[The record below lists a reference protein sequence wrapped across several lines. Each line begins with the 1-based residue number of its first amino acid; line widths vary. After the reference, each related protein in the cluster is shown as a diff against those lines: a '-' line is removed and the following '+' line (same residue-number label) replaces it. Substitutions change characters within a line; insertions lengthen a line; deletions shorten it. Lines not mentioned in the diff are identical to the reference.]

1 MSNKKKWMLIGGILA
16 SIVLIPTIWL
26 VILYMNAAD
35 AVAEMHEPIERETSV
50 MREAEVVFKKQDPF
64 SVLLLGVDEREGD
77 VGRSDT
83 IVAITVNPTVQST
96 KMVSIPRDTYATIVG
111 RNTKDKINHAYA
123 FGGTT
128 MAVASVESLLD
139 IPIDY
144 IATINM
150 EGFESIVDAVGGIS
164 FVNELDFHVDNHV
177 FPKGVIQLDGEA
189 ALIYVRMRYE
199 DPRGDF
205 GRQDRQKKIIEGV
218 LRKGASLTGLMNYKG
233 VFNALGD
240 NVRTNMTF
248 DEMMDV
254 QINYRSAL
262 GKVEQLH
269 FQDGNG
275 QKMNGIWYYLM
286 DDEELAEVS
295 KELRA
300 HLGL

>member
-1 MSNKKKWMLIGGILA
+1 MRNKKKWIVISGILA
-16 SIVLIPTIWL
+16 LILLIPLIWL
-26 VILYMNAAD
+26 VAFYINATGT
-35 AVAEMHEPIERETSV
+35 VAEMHEPINREISV
-50 MREAEVVFKKQDPF
+50 MRKAEVIFKKQDPF

-77 VGRSDT
+77 AGRSDT
-83 IVAITVNPTVQST
+83 IVAMTVNPTEQST
-96 KMVSIPRDTYATIVG
+96 KMLSIPRDTYTTIVG
-111 RNTKDKINHAYA
+111 LNITDKINHAYA

-164 FVNELDFHVDNHV
+164 IGNELDFHVDDHV
-177 FPKGVIQLDGEA
+177 FPKGEIKLDGEA

-218 LRKGASLTGLMNYKG
+218 LRKGASLTGLMNYKNI
-233 VFNALGD
+233 FNALGS

-248 DEMMDV
+248 EEMIDV
-254 QINYRSAL
+254 QKNYRSAL
-262 GKVEQLH
+262 GTVEQLH
-269 FQDGNG
+269 FQDGKG

-286 DDEELAEVS
+286 DDQELAEIS
-295 KELRA
+295 KTLREHLEL
-300 HLGL
+300 

>member
-1 MSNKKKWMLIGGILA
+1 MTTKKKWILLSGIVTL
-16 SIVLIPTIWL
+16 IVLIPAIWL
-26 VILYMNAAD
+26 VAFYKNAVG
-35 AVAEMHEPIERETSV
+35 AVAEMHEPIGREISV
-50 MREAEVVFKKQDPF
+50 MREAEVIFKKQDPF

-77 VGRSDT
+77 AGRSDT
-83 IVAITVNPTVQST
+83 IVAMTVNPTEQST
-96 KMVSIPRDTYATIVG
+96 KMISIPRDTYTNIVG
-111 RNTKDKINHAYA
+111 QNTKDKINHAYA

-128 MAVASVESLLD
+128 MAVASVESLLN

-164 FVNELDFHVDNHV
+164 IVNELDFHVDDHV
-177 FPKGVIQLDGEA
+177 FPKGEIQLDGEA
-189 ALIYVRMRYE
+189 SLTYVRMRYE

-233 VFNALGD
+233 IFNALGH

-248 DEMMDV
+248 DEMTDV
-254 QINYRSAL
+254 QKNYRSAL
-262 GKVEQLH
+262 GKVVQLH
-269 FQDGNG
+269 FQDGDG

-286 DDEELAEVS
+286 DEEELAKVS

-300 HLGL
+300 HLEL